1 MRVEADGDKPV
12 FLTLRAG
19 TGEIFGARAR
29 DCGEEKAAALLLR
42 RQLSSAAGVRA
53 NARRARRAP
62 PSRVA
67 AQRRTRCEW
76 RAAGDAGCT
85 HHRSVTALHAQ
96 RSALMRCVLPPRLRR
111 TRAGCEVAVNQ
122 RVALSNQKVALFT
135 WHGATVELEGS
146 PDIACV
152 PCAGTLR
159 RVLLRCCAS
168 QRQAR

>member
-1 MRVEADGDKPV
+1 MEADGDKPV

-29 DCGEEKAAALLLR
+29 GGGEGKAAALVLR

-53 NARRARRAP
+53 NARRAPRAP

-67 AQRRTRCEW
+67 AQRRALRVACAPPSP
-76 RAAGDAGCT
+76 AARMA
-85 HHRSVTALHAQ
+85 RSVTALHAQ
-96 RSALMRCVLPPRLRR
+96 RSALMLCVLLRRLRR
-111 TRAGCEVAVNQ
+111 TGCEVAVNQ